1 MTVRVLGSLE
11 GVDARAWDSLVR
23 PLGFYASYD
32 WLRSQERSAAATV
45 TYVLVEEDGELVAAT
60 PVYEFAAFAEPAPPA
75 SAGAAGLLRAGPRTG
90 YHNQLLVRA
99 ENEPAAGEQAALLV
113 GALADLAVERGREAV
128 LFDHLTTADLALLD
142 CGFEARGELRGAE
155 GVVHNDGGTFESYV
169 RLLGRN
175 ARKKEYEWRRF
186 ADAGF
191 RVDVVRLSECVDEVV
206 PLIASTGD
214 RYGSGLPEEE
224 IRRYLGEQARC
235 ADDASAV
242 FRCFDADGALVG
254 CSVCFRW
261 QDTLYARVAGFD
273 YARLRDAFEYFNTV
287 YYEPLRY
294 MEANGLRTLHL
305 GVASLEA
312 KVRRGAA
319 LHPQWACAIPV
330 PLTPGV
336 LRAHDPAADR
346 ALADSIAEGAK
357 SGMGDH
363 EWSADAF
370 GKATRPS

>member
-1 MTVRVLGSLE
+1 MTVRLAGSLDE
-11 GVDARAWDSLVR
+11 VNARAWDSLVR
-23 PLGFYASYD
+23 PLGFYASHD

-45 TYVLVEEDGELVAAT
+45 TYVLVEQDGDLVAAA
-60 PVYEFAAFAEPAPPA
+60 PVYEFAAFAEPAAPA
-75 SAGAAGLLRAGPRTG
+75 SAGTARLLRAGPRTG

-99 ENEPAAGEQAALLV
+99 EDERAAGEQAAALV
-113 GALADLAVERGREAV
+113 RALADLAAERGRDAI

-142 CGFEARGELRGAE
+142 GGVEARAALRGAE
-155 GVVHNDGGTFESYV
+155 GAIHNDGGTFESYV

-206 PLIASTGD
+206 PLIASTGN
-214 RYGSGLPEEE
+214 RYDAGLPEEE
-224 IRRYLGEQARC
+224 IRRYLSEQARC

-242 FRCFDADGALVG
+242 FRCFDADGRLVG

-273 YARLRDAFEYFNTV
+273 YTGLRDAFEYFNTV

-294 MEANGLRTLHL
+294 MEIHGLRTLHL

-319 LHPQWACAIPV
+319 AHPQWACVIPV

-336 LRAHDPAADR
+336 LRAHDATADR
-346 ALADSIAEGAK
+346 ALADSIAQGAA
-357 SGMGDH
+357 SGMHDH

-370 GKATRPS
+370 SKITRSA